1 MLIFPAK
8 KKFKNV
14 FALKML
20 TLWLI
25 RFQLIIYTVL
35 QVTPPLKLYR
45 WSAGTD
51 SAKSYI
57 FLLILAGTDYLNCF
71 AADQV
76 VYLF

>member
-51 SAKSYI
+51 
-57 FLLILAGTDYLNCF
+57 YLNCF

-76 VYLF
+76 VYLSQGESKTTALAASR